1 MKSKYIG
8 SFFTIRMIP
17 TNYNSINKDERLSK
31 IIKVNEKVSMTLFG
45 KWSGSSVVAKKN
57 FK

>member
-17 TNYNSINKDERLSK
+17 ANYNSINKDERLSK

-45 KWSGSSVVAKKN
+45 KQSGSSVVAKKN